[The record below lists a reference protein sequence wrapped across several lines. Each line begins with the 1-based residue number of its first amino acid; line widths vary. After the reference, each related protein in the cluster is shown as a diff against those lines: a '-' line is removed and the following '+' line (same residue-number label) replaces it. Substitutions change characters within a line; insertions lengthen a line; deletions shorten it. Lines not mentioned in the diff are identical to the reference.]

1 MNGTPSLAYVTPAT
15 APSWKRWLV
24 CSPLARIVIF
34 MVLFIALNFMLVNL
48 LVDLAYAALD
58 PRRQYEG
65 R

>member
-34 MVLFIALNFMLVNL
+34 MVLFIALNRSSSALVHVLNWS
-48 LVDLAYAALD
+48 VQPQLD
-58 PRRQYEG
+58 QGP
-65 R
+65 